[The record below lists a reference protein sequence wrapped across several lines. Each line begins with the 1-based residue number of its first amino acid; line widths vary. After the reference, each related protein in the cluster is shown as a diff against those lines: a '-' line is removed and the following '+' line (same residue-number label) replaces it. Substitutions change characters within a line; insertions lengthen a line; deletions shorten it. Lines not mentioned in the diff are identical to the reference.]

1 MKASLYLAAAAAS
14 LAVAAPAAAQDADRT
29 GDIQVRVLAT
39 AVLPDGEINNVDFD
53 DFGLPANSQTEASDN
68 ITPTASI
75 EYFIS
80 NNFSLETIA
89 GVSQHDVD
97 GVGGLAGLEVVSD
110 AQLIPATLTAK
121 YHVDLAPGVK
131 PYIGA
136 GPAYFIWFNDDAGAG
151 ITPLGVTDADLSN
164 EFGVALQAGVDFAFA
179 DSGFGIS
186 LDAKRYFID
195 TTATFSANGTDVF
208 ATDHTLDPWVL
219 SAGVNFT
226 F

>member
-1 MKASLYLAAAAAS
+1 MKAPLCLVAAATIGI
-14 LAVAAPAAAQDADRT
+14 AAPAAAQDADRT
-29 GDIQVRVLAT
+29 GDVQVRLLAT
-39 AVLPDGEINNVDFD
+39 AVLPDGAINNVEFD
-53 DFGLPANSQTEASDN
+53 NFGLPANSQTDADDN

-75 EYFIS
+75 EYFIN

-110 AQLIPATLTAK
+110 AQVIPATLTAK
-121 YHVDLAPGVK
+121 YHMDLAPGIK
-131 PYIGA
+131 PYVGA

-151 ITPLGVTDADLSN
+151 VAPLGVTDVDLSN
-164 EFGVALQAGVDFAFA
+164 EFGVALQAGVDFTFG
-179 DSGFGIS
+179 DSGFGLS

-195 TTATFSANGTDVF
+195 TTATFSSNETDVF
-208 ATDHTLDPWVL
+208 ATEHTLDPWVL